1 VTAVPPDAAP
11 PGSPYGPP
19 PGAYGPPPDVPYGP
33 PRQAYGPPQ
42 TGPPVPQTYEHAPQE
57 GPYGQ
62 DGPYGQ
68 QPQDQPYGE
77 ANRSR
82 RDGQMPYGQGPDGA
96 PQGAPGGPQE
106 EWVQVLVSG
115 AGMYGTASEDAPMLF
130 AFPYG
135 RRLKVV
141 SHYQGWVEVTD
152 PQSTTTGWMK
162 VGHVAPVAGP
172 AAPAA
177 PPEVEAGYQEERPG
191 WFRRNGGGL
200 GNIISRALGGF

>member
-1 VTAVPPDAAP
+1 SVRAVTAALSVSRPKAK
-11 PGSPYGPP
+11 
-19 PGAYGPPPDVPYGP
+19 
-33 PRQAYGPPQ
+33 RN
-42 TGPPVPQTYEHAPQE
+42 
-57 GPYGQ
+57 
-62 DGPYGQ
+62 
-68 QPQDQPYGE
+68 GE
-77 ANRSR
+77 RNGTR

-106 EWVQVLVSG
+106 EWVQVLISG

-162 VGHVAPVAGP
+162 
-172 AAPAA
+172 
-177 PPEVEAGYQEERPG
+177 
-191 WFRRNGGGL
+191 
-200 GNIISRALGGF
+200 